1 MNNKFDE
8 LRSCQSADDVRR
20 VVQQEFV
27 RWFDADIAGPEEHY
41 VEIAAE
47 VWERWQKSN
56 LV

>member
-1 MNNKFDE
+1 MRGRMRSGDSNRFSG
-8 LRSCQSADDVRR
+8 LRAG
-20 VVQQEFV
+20 QQIGHGLKT
-27 RWFDADIAGPEEHY
+27 ADIAGPEEHY